1 MISPSAYIT
10 QRTGYYF
17 NRQVNDRLDAH
28 VNGKIDIDRQSIDR
42 QLHDIQM
49 MIDI

>member
-1 MISPSAYIT
+1 MIFLFVYII
-10 QRTGYYF
+10 QRIGYYF
-17 NRQVNDRLDAH
+17 NRQVNDRLDVY

-42 QLHDIQM
+42 QLYDIQM